1 MRKEKLITR
10 TITVSTAQFMCLDT
24 ETANVEI
31 ATAELI
37 GKVDNETALKM
48 YKATVETDTFK
59 VVSCQSVNYTEQ
71 LYGMTEKEFIKHAKI
86 LPPRSKTAETEE
98 KESAEE

>member
-10 TITVSTAQFMCLDT
+10 TITVTTAEIMCLDT

-31 ATAELI
+31 VTAELM
-37 GKVDNETALKM
+37 GKVDKETALKM
-48 YKATVETDTFK
+48 YKVTAETDTFK
-59 VVSCQSVNYTEQ
+59 AVACQTVNYSEQ

-86 LPPRSKTAETEE
+86 LPPRKTAETEE
-98 KESAEE
+98 NESAEE

>member
-10 TITVSTAQFMCLDT
+10 TITVSTAEFMCLDI

-31 ATAELI
+31 VTAELI

-48 YKATVETDTFK
+48 YKATAETDTFK
-59 VVSCQSVNYTEQ
+59 AVSCQSVKYTEQ
-71 LYGMTEKEFIKHAKI
+71 LYAMTEKEFIKHAKI
-86 LPPRSKTAETEE
+86 LPPRKTTETEE
-98 KESAEE
+98 NESTEE

>member
-48 YKATVETDTFK
+48 YKATAETDTFK
-59 VVSCQSVNYTEQ
+59 AVSCQSVNYTEQ

-86 LPPRSKTAETEE
+86 LPPRSKIAETEN
-98 KESAEE
+98 ESAEE

>member
-10 TITVSTAQFMCLDT
+10 TITVTSADFMCLDT

-31 ATAELI
+31 VTAELI
-37 GKVDNETALKM
+37 GKIDKETALKM
-48 YKATVETDTFK
+48 YKVTAETDTFK
-59 VVSCQSVNYTEQ
+59 AVSCQSVNYTEQ

-86 LPPRSKTAETEE
+86 LLPRKTVEVEE
-98 KESAEE
+98 NESVEE

>member
-1 MRKEKLITR
+1 MRKEKSITR
-10 TITVSTAQFMCLDT
+10 TITVSTAEFMCLDT

-31 ATAELI
+31 VTAELI

-48 YKATVETDTFK
+48 YKATAETDTFK

-86 LPPRSKTAETEE
+86 LSPRKTAKTEETEDT
-98 KESAEE
+98 EE

>member
-10 TITVSTAQFMCLDT
+10 TITVSTVEFMCLNT

-31 ATAELI
+31 VTDELI

-48 YKATVETDTFK
+48 YKATAETDIFK
-59 VVSCQSVNYTEQ
+59 VVSCQSVSYNEQ
-71 LYGMTEKEFIKHAKI
+71 LYGMTEKEFIEHAKI
-86 LPPRSKTAETEE
+86 LPPRKATEE
-98 KESAEE
+98 NESAEL

>member
-10 TITVSTAQFMCLDT
+10 TITVSTAEFMCLDT
-24 ETANVEI
+24 KTANVEI
-31 ATAELI
+31 ITAELI

-48 YKATVETDTFK
+48 YKATAETDTFK
-59 VVSCQSVNYTEQ
+59 AVSCQSLKYTEQ

-86 LPPRSKTAETEE
+86 LPPRSKTTETEE
-98 KESAEE
+98 NESAEG